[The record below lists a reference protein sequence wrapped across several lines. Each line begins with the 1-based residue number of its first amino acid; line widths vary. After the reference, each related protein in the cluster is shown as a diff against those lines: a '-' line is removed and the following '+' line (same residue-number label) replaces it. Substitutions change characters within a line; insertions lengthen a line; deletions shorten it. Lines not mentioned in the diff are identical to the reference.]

1 MKYDLKK
8 RVFLLKKYYQTG
20 SIWAV
25 QVAYRSEF
33 KTKIAPGHQIIRNI
47 VKSFEKNGSV
57 VSTRSKRQEPSRK
70 REDAKTHGD
79 GF

>member
-1 MKYDLKK
+1 M
-8 RVFLLKKYYQTG
+8 
-20 SIWAV
+20 
-25 QVAYRSEF
+25 AYRSEF
-33 KTKIAPGHQIIRNI
+33 NTKIALGHQIIRNI

-57 VSTRSKRQEPSRK
+57 VPTRPKRQKPSRK